1 MTPPLHCDKPA
12 RPYARL
18 YGPKRRP
25 HSIEHGFMCSV
36 CGEIRLSVNPPR
48 LTETTT
54 ADDLLREEGI
64 KFDESLTYEQ
74 INNARLQPL

>member
-1 MTPPLHCDKPA
+1 MTPPLHCNKPA

-18 YGPKRRP
+18 YGPKKRP

-36 CGEIRLSVNPPR
+36 CGEIRLSASTTQTP
-48 LTETTT
+48 TENT

-64 KFDESLTYEQ
+64 KFDES
-74 INNARLQPL
+74 